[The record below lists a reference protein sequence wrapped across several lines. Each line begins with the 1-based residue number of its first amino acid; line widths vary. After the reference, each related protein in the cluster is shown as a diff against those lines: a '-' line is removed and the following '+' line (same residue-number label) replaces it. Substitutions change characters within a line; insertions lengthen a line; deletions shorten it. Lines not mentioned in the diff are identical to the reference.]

1 MRAHSFL
8 CLAVI
13 VCITGLLFASSAKAA
28 EVEWK
33 YFSYWQS
40 GDDPT
45 KLHKAFAEDIEKASN
60 GRFVIKVFSAGEMPY
75 TSFDVLKVVA
85 RNQVQIADVA
95 YGSVAGDVPE
105 LNAFSMPFVCN
116 SMEDFFTK
124 AAPAVEGTLNEVLAK
139 RYKVQSLFQWVV
151 GAQQMWLVNPV
162 ANLDGLKGLK
172 IRAWNREQVEMMR
185 LLGASGVTI
194 TPAEVIPALQR
205 GVADGAFTAATPALG
220 WKFHEVC
227 KFAYMLNLSLAHQSI
242 VYNQA
247 AFDKTN
253 RKLLKSSVAAQSL
266 SGLMMPVMG
275 LVSNIGFVAICTVG
289 GVLLANGSFGSPED
303 ALAIIMSFI
312 IYLKLFQSPMGQ
324 IAQAANQLQST
335 AAAAERVF
343 ELLDAENQ
351 SDESH
356 KTAPGISCGANPESL
371 KKPGI

>member
-1 MRAHSFL
+1 MRARSL
-8 CLAVI
+8 LRLAAI
-13 VCITGLLFASSAKAA
+13 VCVTGLFFAHSAKSA

-33 YFSYWQS
+33 FFSYWQS

-45 KLHKAFAEDIEKASN
+45 KMHKAFAEDIEKASN

-75 TSFDVLKVVA
+75 SSFDVLKVVA
-85 RNQVQIADVA
+85 RNQVQMADA
-95 YGSVAGDVPE
+95 AWGSVAGDVPE

-124 AAPAVEGTLNEVLAK
+124 AAPAVEETINEVLAR

-172 IRAWNREQVEMMR
+172 VRAWNREQVEMMR

-227 KFAYMLNLSLAHQSI
+227 KFAYMMNLSLAHQSTI
-242 VYNQA
+242 YNQA
-247 AFDKTN
+247 AFDALPDDLKQLLLEKGKEWTN
-253 RKLLKSSVAAQSL
+253 KYRDYMINSDASARKE
-266 SGLMMPVMG
+266 
-275 LVSNIGFVAICTVG
+275 LV
-289 GVLLANGSFGSPED
+289 ANGMELREITPDELTYLRDTVQPIWDEWVASSGD
-303 ALAIIMSFI
+303 VAKTMLDKVLAAT
-312 IYLKLFQSPMGQ
+312 K
-324 IAQAANQLQST
+324 
-335 AAAAERVF
+335 
-343 ELLDAENQ
+343 
-351 SDESH
+351 
-356 KTAPGISCGANPESL
+356 
-371 KKPGI
+371 